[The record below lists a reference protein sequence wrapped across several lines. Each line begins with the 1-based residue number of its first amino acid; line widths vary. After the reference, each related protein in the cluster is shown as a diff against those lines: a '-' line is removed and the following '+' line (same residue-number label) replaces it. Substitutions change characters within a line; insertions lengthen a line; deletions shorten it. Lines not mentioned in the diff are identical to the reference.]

1 MLRILIADD
10 HEVVRSGLR
19 LLLEEHPG
27 WQVCGEAATGRA
39 AVAMAK
45 ELVPNIAII
54 DLTMPELNGL
64 EAARQIKATVAGI
77 EVLIFTMHESEH
89 LMREALAAGARGFLL
104 KSDAARYAVCAVEAL
119 AAHQPY
125 FTSKVSEMLLEAYL
139 CPKTGQEDASGSLSA
154 REREVVQLLAEG
166 KSNKRI
172 ASHLDISVKTAETH
186 RSNIMRKLD
195 INSIAEIV
203 RYAVRNELITP

>member
-1 MLRILIADD
+1 MAAPTEI
-10 HEVVRSGLR
+10 VRTGLR

-77 EVLIFTMHESEH
+77 EVLVFTMHESER
-89 LMREALAAGARGFLL
+89 LMREALAAGACGFLL
-104 KSDAARYAVCAVEAL
+104 KSDAARYAVLAVEAL

-125 FTSKVSEMLLEAYL
+125 FTSKVSEMLVEAYL

-172 ASHLDISVKTAETH
+172 ALLLDLAVKTVDTH
-186 RSNIMRKLD
+186 RSSIMHKLG
-195 INSIAEIV
+195 INSIAQVV
-203 RYAVRNELITP
+203 RYAMRNELIAP